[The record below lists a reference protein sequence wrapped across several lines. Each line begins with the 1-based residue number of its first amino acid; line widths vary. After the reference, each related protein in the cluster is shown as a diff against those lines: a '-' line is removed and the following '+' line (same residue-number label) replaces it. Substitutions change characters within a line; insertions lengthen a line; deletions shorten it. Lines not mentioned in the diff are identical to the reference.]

1 PFEFDL
7 AVVDEAT
14 QLTVPSILGALR
26 FACRFVLVGDE
37 KQLPP
42 LVMSEAAAEQGLKQS
57 LFASLLERWGDV
69 ASVALRR
76 QYRMHP
82 TICEFA
88 SREFYDGALV
98 TAGDAQTALLD
109 FAQPLHGPLAAVL
122 DPMHPVV
129 FVDVPEELGAAGKAS
144 T

>member
-1 PFEFDL
+1 MGDALEFDL
-7 AVVDEAT
+7 AIVDEAT

-26 FACRFVLVGDE
+26 FARRFVLVGDE

-42 LVMSEAAAEQGLKQS
+42 LVMSEQAAEQGLKRS
-57 LFASLLERWGDV
+57 LFASLLEHWGDV

-88 SREFYDGALV
+88 SREFYDDALV
-98 TAGDAQTALLD
+98 TAGE
-109 FAQPLHGPLAAVL
+109 GRRRC
-122 DPMHPVV
+122 
-129 FVDVPEELGAAGKAS
+129 S
-144 T
+144 TSPSRRMVRWPPCSIRHTLWSSWMCLRN